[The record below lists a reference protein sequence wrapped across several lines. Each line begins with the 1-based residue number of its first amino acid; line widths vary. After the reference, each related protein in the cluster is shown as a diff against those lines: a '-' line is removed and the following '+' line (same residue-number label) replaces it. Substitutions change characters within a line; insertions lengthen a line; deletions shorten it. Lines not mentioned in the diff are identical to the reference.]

1 MNKLVGNK
9 VTTDIHLGDWGMPIA
24 QIIAFCEKE
33 NIDIKSITAEQLID
47 IYPKSSKLYSD
58 SEDFKIIAQEKNKKL
73 NNLDKKTIEDWK
85 YIRNI
90 SIDSM
95 KKVLDI
101 LNHDFD
107 LWLGESSV
115 NELIEPMLESL
126 KKDGKVELDEGAL
139 VSTQK
144 TEPKI
149 LITKSDG
156 SYLYL
161 TTDIATVL
169 DRLEKIEFSS
179 GLCSTSMSSLLN
191 PANATSIDQCSSS
204 IFLIL

>member
-1 MNKLVGNK
+1 MNKLVGNQ

-33 NIDIKSITAEQLID
+33 NIDIKSITAEKLIE

-58 SEDFKIIAQEKNKKL
+58 SDQFKIIAQEKNKKL
-73 NNLDKKTIEDWK
+73 NDLDKKIIEDWK

-95 KKVLDI
+95 KKVLNI

-126 KKDGKVELDEGAL
+126 KKEGKVELDEGAL
-139 VSTQK
+139 VSTQE

-161 TTDIATVL
+161 TNDIATVI
-169 DRLEKIEFSS
+169 D
-179 GLCSTSMSSLLN
+179 GL
-191 PANATSIDQCSSS
+191 
-204 IFLIL
+204 

>member
-1 MNKLVGNK
+1 
-9 VTTDIHLGDWGMPIA
+9 
-24 QIIAFCEKE
+24 
-33 NIDIKSITAEQLID
+33 
-47 IYPKSSKLYSD
+47 
-58 SEDFKIIAQEKNKKL
+58 
-73 NNLDKKTIEDWK
+73 
-85 YIRNI
+85 
-90 SIDSM
+90 M

-126 KKDGKVELDEGAL
+126 KKEGKVELDEGAL
-139 VSTQK
+139 VSTQE

-169 DRLEKIEFSS
+169 DRLEKTDFDTILYVVDARQKLHFIQLFETIEYFK
-179 GLCSTSMSSLLN
+179 
-191 PANATSIDQCSSS
+191 
-204 IFLIL
+204 LI